1 MGAHHRAEEFEVGK
15 EPVDD
20 ELHIHTWMNASL
32 REISDLLKETHPA
45 ARERGGRLSFAIVYP
60 DKRGVLVLKEV
71 GSTHALRRGSDDDKT
86 LADLKFQ
93 PGDYVD
99 VAVIGGLAA

>member
-1 MGAHHRAEEFEVGK
+1 MLIRAFVKMGAHHRAEEFEVGK

-60 DKRGVLVLKEV
+60 DKVRETREGGRFVHPRLTRAWPPECA
-71 GSTHALRRGSDDDKT
+71 SPEHASLS
-86 LADLKFQ
+86 
-93 PGDYVD
+93 P
-99 VAVIGGLAA
+99 